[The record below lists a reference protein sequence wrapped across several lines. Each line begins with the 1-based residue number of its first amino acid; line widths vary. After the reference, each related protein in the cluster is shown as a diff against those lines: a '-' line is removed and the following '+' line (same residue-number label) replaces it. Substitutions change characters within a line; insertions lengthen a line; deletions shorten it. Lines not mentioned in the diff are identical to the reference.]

1 VRKNQNMVINYNQV
15 NKITNDMILK
25 IITTLN
31 ENLNLNILF
40 NETNENII
48 NGNNQTLRNQNK
60 TITEETNNSSHTNS
74 TIITQTQQNEDQN
87 KQQFINMSTE
97 EKMDIMFEKILNL
110 EKNSQTNN
118 KIIKTEIT
126 IIENKN

>member
-1 VRKNQNMVINYNQV
+1 MVINYNQV